1 MMKKKRIDARGNCDP
16 CFSKEEYYRIEPT
29 RQDYFAFAST
39 WWGGLFSLS
48 KRVTLGK
55 VLLFL
60 FVIGISATGCIN
72 DRKNEIRP
80 DLESIEI
87 LPEVVFS
94 VIDDQPLDFYIES
107 RGVVEAVQKI
117 QITPRISGFV
127 EAQIVKDGLEVN
139 KGDVLVQFNAKE
151 WELQKEEAYNQYLKA
166 KSEFDVE
173 MRLRGEEAAQ
183 NGEGAGFR
191 ISTGLADAEL
201 AYERAKLNLSY
212 TILKAPFSGII
223 STKEVLTNGA
233 YISTGK
239 ELGSLLN
246 IDKVRVRFDVL
257 ESEITS
263 LSTGVPIDL
272 IDPSGE
278 THTGEVIAISPE
290 IDHKTKTGQI
300 IAEVDNT
307 AEKLKPG
314 MTVEGRVLVRSK
326 TSKVRMPR
334 EALLER
340 DGRTLIFKLNNTEV
354 EWIYVSPVDMTTE
367 WVLVDHPDIFPGDT
381 LAVDKHFSI
390 SHQQRV
396 LPLMSN
402 SQ

>member
-1 MMKKKRIDARGNCDP
+1 MKKKRIDASGNCDP
-16 CFSKEEYYRIEPT
+16 CFSKEDYYRIELT
-29 RQDYFAFAST
+29 RQGYFAFFSER
-39 WWGGLFSLS
+39 WGGIFSLS

-72 DRKNEIRP
+72 DRNNEIRP

-183 NGEGAGFR
+183 NGEGEGFR
-191 ISTGLADAEL
+191 ITTGLADAEL

-212 TILKAPFSGII
+212 TTLKAPFSGII

-233 YISTGK
+233 YISAGK
-239 ELGSLLN
+239 ELGSLIN
-246 IDKVRVRFDVL
+246 IEKVRIRFDVL

-263 LSTGVPIDL
+263 LSTGVPIEL
-272 IDPSGE
+272 IDPSGQ
-278 THTGEVIAISPE
+278 THSGQVIAISPE
-290 IDHKTKTGQI
+290 IDQNTKTGQI
-300 IAEVDNT
+300 IAEVGNA

-340 DGRTLIFKLNNTEV
+340 DGRTLIFKLNNSEV
-354 EWIYVSPVDMTTE
+354 EWIYVSPIDMTTE
-367 WVLVDHPDIFPGDT
+367 WVLVDNPDIFPGDT

-396 LPLMSN
+396 IPLMSN